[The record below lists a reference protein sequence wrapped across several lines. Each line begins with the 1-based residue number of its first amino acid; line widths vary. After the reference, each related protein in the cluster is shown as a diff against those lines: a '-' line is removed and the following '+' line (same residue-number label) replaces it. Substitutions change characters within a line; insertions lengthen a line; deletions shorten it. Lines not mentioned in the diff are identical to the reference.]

1 MSHVFGLNHKF
12 NFQIANADSLKIS
25 VFMFFDKTFTE
36 PPLHNDRKYIK
47 QQNVA
52 AVKIYLKR
60 YKLEK

>member
-1 MSHVFGLNHKF
+1 
-12 NFQIANADSLKIS
+12 
-25 VFMFFDKTFTE
+25 MFFDKTFTE
-36 PPLHNDRKYIK
+36 APLHNDRKYIK